1 MPTPVNTARECL
13 TEEAAR
19 ALDDAVAVARR
30 RSHAQTTSLHAVSAL
45 LAMPS
50 SILREVC
57 VSRAARS
64 TPYSSR
70 LQFRALELC
79 VGVSLDRLPSS
90 KSPATED
97 NPPVSNSLMAA
108 IKRSQ
113 ANQRRHPETYHLQQ
127 IHASNGGGCQTTVLK
142 VELKY
147 FILSILD
154 DPIVNRLFG
163 EAGFRSSDIKLDVL
177 HPPVTQFSSRFSRA
191 RCPPLFLCNLP
202 NSDPSPELPFGG
214 SSSFDENSRRIGEV
228 LGQKERKNPLLVGNC
243 ANEAL
248 KTFTD
253 SIIGGKLGFL
263 PAEINGLSV
272 VSVEKEISQ
281 ILAVGSENDE
291 EIRVKLDDLGRIA
304 EEDGLKSEIVLNL
317 GEFSVFTGGNNN
329 ALENLV
335 LKLSDLLKHQS
346 KKLWFIGCVS
356 SYEIYTKL
364 LDRFPTIE
372 KDWDLHVLP
381 ITSSKPSSQGLYP
394 KSSLMGSFVPFGGFF
409 SSTSDFRVPLSTT
422 VSQKLSRCHLCN
434 EKYLQEVAAVVK
446 ASSSSSLSDQC
457 SEKLPS
463 WLRAAETELDKGT
476 TGSSKAIDDPN
487 ALASQTAALQKKW
500 DNICQSIHQTQ
511 AFPKLGFQSV
521 TPQFPVQKTVQS
533 PSGQNGPSIPS
544 KTPVSF
550 LETPKLLNPPLS
562 KPKDME
568 DLTTS
573 VTNRTVSSPL
583 SCVTTDLGLG
593 VIYASKS
600 PESNTPREKPL
611 LVTLHSSLA
620 HKDQK
625 DFKFLRELLS
635 RKVAWQTEAVNAISQ
650 TICGCKSDSTRRNQA
665 SGIWLALLGPDK
677 AGKKKVAL
685 ALSEV
690 FYGGQVNCIC
700 VDFGAEHWSL
710 DDKFRGKTVVDYIT
724 GELSRK
730 PHSVVLLENVEKA
743 EFPDQIRLSEA
754 LNTGKLRDSHG
765 RVISMK
771 NVIVV
776 ATSGIATDNATDHV
790 IKPVKFSEERVL
802 SARSYKLEIRLVDT
816 AKIGVNKRK
825 HEPETEQRAEKLQR
839 SYLDLNLPVHE
850 TEVSLD
856 HETEDINTWF
866 NDFIE
871 QVDGK
876 VTFKPVDFDVLAK
889 NIQGKIVSHFERCF
903 GSETHLE
910 IDNEVIVQILAA
922 SWSSLSSG
930 EDEKTVDQW
939 MQTVLAP
946 SFAEARQKYGSNPM
960 LAVKLVASSVLA
972 AGVELPAKVDV
983 M

>member
-1 MPTPVNTARECL
+1 MPTPVITARECL

-90 KSPATED
+90 KSTAAEED
-97 NPPVSNSLMAA
+97 PPVSNSLMAA

-127 IHASNGGGCQTTVLK
+127 IHASGGGGGCQTTVLK

-154 DPIVNRLFG
+154 DPIVNRVFG

-191 RCPPLFLCNLP
+191 RYPPLFLCNFP
-202 NSDPSPELPFGG
+202 NSDPNREFPFGG
-214 SSSFDENSRRIGEV
+214 SSGVDENSRRIGEI
-228 LGQKERKNPLLVGNC
+228 LGRKERKNPLLVGNC

-248 KTFTD
+248 VTFTD
-253 SIIGGKLGFL
+253 SINSGKQGLL
-263 PAEINGLSV
+263 PPEISGLSII
-272 VSVEKEISQ
+272 SIEKKISE
-281 ILAVGSENDE
+281 ILADGSRTDE
-291 EIRVKLDDLGRIA
+291 EIRVKLDDLVRIV
-304 EEDGLKSEIVLNL
+304 EQNGSKSGTILNL
-317 GEFSVFTGGNNN
+317 GELKVLTSEASSGGNSD

-335 LKLSDLLKHQS
+335 SKLSDFQKHQS

-356 SYEIYTKL
+356 SNETYTKL
-364 LDRFPTIE
+364 LDRFPTID

-381 ITSSKPSSQGLYP
+381 ITSSKPSSQGVYP

-409 SSTSDFRVPLSTT
+409 SSTSDFRVPLSGT
-422 VSQKLSRCHLCN
+422 VNQTLSRCHICN
-434 EKYLQEVAAVVK
+434 EKYLQEVAAIAK
-446 ASSSSSLSDQC
+446 AGSSLSLADQC

-463 WLRAAETELDKGT
+463 WLRAAEAELDKGT
-476 TGSSKAIDDPN
+476 TGSSKAIDGPN
-487 ALASQTAALQKKW
+487 TLAAQTTALQKKW
-500 DNICQSIHQTQ
+500 DNICQSIHQTP
-511 AFPKLGFQSV
+511 AFPKLGFQPMS
-521 TPQFPVQKTVQS
+521 TQFPVQTEKSVRS
-533 PSGQNGPSIPS
+533 PTEKNCPVFPS
-544 KTPVSF
+544 KTPESF
-550 LETPKLLNPPLS
+550 LETRKLLNP
-562 KPKDME
+562 KHTE
-568 DLTTS
+568 D
-573 VTNRTVSSPL
+573 RTVSSPL

-600 PESNTPREKPL
+600 QESNTPKEKPL
-611 LVTLHSSLA
+611 LATINSSLEQKY
-620 HKDQK
+620 HK
-625 DFKFLRELLS
+625 DFKSLRESLS

-650 TICGCKSDSTRRNQA
+650 IICECKSDSTRRNRT

-677 AGKKKVAL
+677 VGKQKVAS
-685 ALSEV
+685 ALSEI
-690 FYGGQVNCIC
+690 FFGGQVNCIC
-700 VDFGAEHWSL
+700 VDFRAEHCYI

-743 EFPDQIRLSEA
+743 EFPDQVRFSEA
-754 LNTGKLRDSHG
+754 VSTGKLRDSHG

-771 NVIVV
+771 NVVV
-776 ATSGIATDNATDHV
+776 VVTSGISKDKDHV
-790 IKPVKFSEERVL
+790 IEPVKFSEERVL
-802 SARSYKLEIRLVDT
+802 SARSWKLQIKLVDAT
-816 AKIGVNKRK
+816 KIGVKKRK
-825 HEPETEQRAEKLQR
+825 HEPETELRAEKAQR
-839 SYLDLNLPVHE
+839 SYLDLNLPVNE
-850 TEVSLD
+850 TEVSFD
-856 HETEDINTWF
+856 HESEDATAWF
-866 NDFIE
+866 DDFME

-876 VTFKPVDFDVLAK
+876 VTFKPVDFDGLAK
-889 NIQGKIVSHFERCF
+889 KIQENMVSHFEHCF
-903 GSETHLE
+903 GTVAHLE

-930 EDEKTVDQW
+930 EEERTVDQW

-946 SFAEARQKYGSNPM
+946 SFAEARQKYGSNSAF
-960 LAVKLVASSVLA
+960 AVKLVASKDLA
-972 AGVELPAKVDV
+972 AGVELPEKVDV
-983 M
+983 ITDI